1 MAENQKEIG
10 RMKLN
15 VMDSLVFQT
24 SDYRGKEY
32 IDIRKYVESQT
43 YTGFTKQGIRFNA
56 SLFGEFLENLEKVAK
71 SLGFEMEVG
80 KQGDEEQTDKEVEAE
95 EQKKSVKQGC

>member
-1 MAENQKEIG
+1 MAEYQKEVG

-24 SDYRGKEY
+24 SEYRGKTY
-32 IDIRKYVESQT
+32 VDIRKYVESQN

-56 SLFGEFLENLEKVAK
+56 DLFDEFEENLKKVAE
-71 SLGFEMEVG
+71 SLGIEME
-80 KQGDEEQTDKEVEAE
+80 EEDQ
-95 EQKKSVKQGC
+95 SG

>member
-1 MAENQKEIG
+1 MAEDQKEVG

-24 SDYRGKEY
+24 SEYRGKEY
-32 IDIRKYVESQT
+32 IDIRKFVESQN

-56 SLFGEFLENLEKVAK
+56 SLFGEFLQNLEKVAK
-71 SLGFEMEVG
+71 SLGLEMEVETAKEEGEDETVG
-80 KQGDEEQTDKEVEAE
+80 KRVSAK
-95 EQKKSVKQGC
+95 

>member
-1 MAENQKEIG
+1 MAEYQKEIG

-24 SDYRGKEY
+24 SEYRGKTY
-32 IDIRKYVESQT
+32 IDVRKYVESQN

-56 SLFGEFLENLEKVAK
+56 NLFDEFMDNIRKVAD
-71 SLGFEMEVG
+71 SLGLEMG
-80 KQGDEEQTDKEVEAE
+80 EEKEEKEGESDV
-95 EQKKSVKQGC
+95 VDLNGNPRP

>member
-1 MAENQKEIG
+1 MVENQKEIG

-24 SDYRGKEY
+24 SAYRGKNY
-32 IDIRKYVESQT
+32 IDIRKFVESQN

-56 SLFGEFLENLEKVAK
+56 ELFGEFLGNLKKVAE
-71 SLGFEMEVG
+71 SLGIEIGEE
-80 KQGDEEQTDKEVEAE
+80 KQEEGEL
-95 EQKKSVKQGC
+95 G

>member
-1 MAENQKEIG
+1 MVEDQKEIG

-24 SDYRGKEY
+24 SNYRGKNY
-32 IDIRKYVESQT
+32 IDIRKYVESQN

-56 SLFGEFLENLEKVAK
+56 DLLGEFLENLRKVAK
-71 SLGFEMEVG
+71 SLGIDME
-80 KQGDEEQTDKEVEAE
+80 EEAQ
-95 EQKKSVKQGC
+95 QR

>member
-1 MAENQKEIG
+1 MERSKMAEDQKEVG

-24 SDYRGKEY
+24 SEYRGKEY
-32 IDIRKYVESQT
+32 IDIRKFVESQN

-56 SLFGEFLENLEKVAK
+56 SLFGEFLQNLEKVAK
-71 SLGFEMEVG
+71 SLGLEMEAEPAKEEGEDETGG
-80 KQGDEEQTDKEVEAE
+80 KRVSAK
-95 EQKKSVKQGC
+95 

>member
-1 MAENQKEIG
+1 MAEDQKEIG

-24 SDYRGKEY
+24 SDFKGKTY
-32 IDIRKYVESQT
+32 IDIRKFVESQN

-56 SLFGEFLENLEKVAK
+56 SLLGEFVENVKKVARK
-71 SLGFEMEVG
+71 LDIDL
-80 KQGDEEQTDKEVEAE
+80 DEESE
-95 EQKKSVKQGC
+95 EEKT

>member
-24 SDYRGKEY
+24 SEYRGKTY
-32 IDIRKYVESQT
+32 VDIRKYVESQN
-43 YTGFTKQGIRFNA
+43 YTGFTKQGIRFNVD
-56 SLFGEFLENLEKVAK
+56 LFDEFMENIEKVAE
-71 SLGFEMEVG
+71 SLGIEVG
-80 KQGDEEQTDKEVEAE
+80 EEKESA
-95 EQKKSVKQGC
+95 

>member
-1 MAENQKEIG
+1 MAEDQKEIG

-24 SDYRGKEY
+24 SDFKGKTY
-32 IDIRKYVESQT
+32 IDIRKFVESQN

-56 SLFGEFLENLEKVAK
+56 SLLGEFVENVKKVARK
-71 SLGFEMEVG
+71 LDIDLDEESE
-80 KQGDEEQTDKEVEAE
+80 EEQT
-95 EQKKSVKQGC
+95 

>member
-1 MAENQKEIG
+1 MENSQKEIG

-24 SDYRGKEY
+24 SDYRGKSY
-32 IDIRKYVESQT
+32 IDIRKYVESQN

-56 SLFGEFLENLEKVAK
+56 ALFGEFLENLKKVAD
-71 SLGFEMEVG
+71 SLGIEMEEE
-80 KQGDEEQTDKEVEAE
+80 DE
-95 EQKKSVKQGC
+95 

>member
-1 MAENQKEIG
+1 MAEDQKEVG

-24 SDYRGKEY
+24 SEYRGKDY
-32 IDIRKYVESQT
+32 IDIRKFVESQN

-56 SLFGEFLENLEKVAK
+56 SLFGEFLQNLEKVAK
-71 SLGFEMEVG
+71 SLGLEMEVEKAKEEGEDEAVG
-80 KQGDEEQTDKEVEAE
+80 KRVSAK
-95 EQKKSVKQGC
+95 

>member
-1 MAENQKEIG
+1 MAEQQKEVG

-24 SDYRGKEY
+24 SEYRGKEY
-32 IDIRKYVESQT
+32 IDIRKFVESQN

-56 SLFGEFLENLEKVAK
+56 SLFGEFLQNLEKVAK
-71 SLGFEMEVG
+71 SLGLEMEAETAKEEGEDETVG
-80 KQGDEEQTDKEVEAE
+80 KRVSAK
-95 EQKKSVKQGC
+95 

>member
-24 SDYRGKEY
+24 SEYREKHY
-32 IDIRKYVESQT
+32 IDIRKYVESQN
-43 YTGFTKQGIRFNA
+43 YTGFTKQGIRFNVN
-56 SLFGEFLENLEKVAK
+56 LFGEFLENLRKVAK
-71 SLGFEMEVG
+71 SLGIEMEEERQKG
-80 KQGDEEQTDKEVEAE
+80 EGEPETGDQIDSHE
-95 EQKKSVKQGC
+95 S

>member
-24 SDYRGKEY
+24 GEFRGKDY
-32 IDIRKYVESQT
+32 VDIRKYVESQN
-43 YTGFTKQGIRFNA
+43 YTGFTKQGVRFNA
-56 SLFGEFLENLEKVAK
+56 SLFGEFLENLGKVAK
-71 SLGFEMEVG
+71 SLGIEM
-80 KQGDEEQTDKEVEAE
+80 DEEGDQQGEGEGEGESTEA
-95 EQKKSVKQGC
+95 

>member
-1 MAENQKEIG
+1 MERSKMAEDQKEVG

-24 SDYRGKEY
+24 SEYRGKEY
-32 IDIRKYVESQT
+32 IDIRKFVESQN

-56 SLFGEFLENLEKVAK
+56 SLFGEFLQNLEKVAK
-71 SLGFEMEVG
+71 SLGLEMEVETAKEEGEDETVG
-80 KQGDEEQTDKEVEAE
+80 KRVSAK
-95 EQKKSVKQGC
+95 

>member
-1 MAENQKEIG
+1 MAEHQKEVG

-24 SDYRGKEY
+24 SEYRGKEY
-32 IDIRKYVESQT
+32 IDIRKYVESQN

-56 SLFGEFLENLEKVAK
+56 SLFGEFLENLKKVAK
-71 SLGFEMEVG
+71 SLGLEM
-80 KQGDEEQTDKEVEAE
+80 EAE
-95 EQKKSVKQGC
+95 EEPEGGEPETAEKVESGQS

>member
-1 MAENQKEIG
+1 MEQQKEVG

-24 SDYRGKEY
+24 SEYRGKEY
-32 IDIRKYVESQT
+32 IDIRKFVESQN

-56 SLFGEFLENLEKVAK
+56 SLFGEFLQNLEKVAK
-71 SLGFEMEVG
+71 SLGLEMEAETAKEEGEDETVG
-80 KQGDEEQTDKEVEAE
+80 KRVSAK
-95 EQKKSVKQGC
+95 

>member
-1 MAENQKEIG
+1 MAEDQKEIG

-24 SDYRGKEY
+24 SDFKGKAY
-32 IDIRKYVESQT
+32 IDIRKFVESKS

-56 SLFGEFLENLEKVAK
+56 SLFGEFLENVKKLAK
-71 SLGFEMEVG
+71 SLDIDT
-80 KQGDEEQTDKEVEAE
+80 DEESE
-95 EQKKSVKQGC
+95 EEPS